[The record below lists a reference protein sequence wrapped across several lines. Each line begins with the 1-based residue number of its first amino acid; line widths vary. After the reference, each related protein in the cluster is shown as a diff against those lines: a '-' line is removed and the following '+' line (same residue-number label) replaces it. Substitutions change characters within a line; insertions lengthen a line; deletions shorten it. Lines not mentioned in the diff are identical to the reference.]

1 MKKLALAMIVCI
13 IFLLASCYMFDGESD
28 ISVSLNEPNEIT
40 IVNNARVST
49 LRLLD
54 GEILRAGKS
63 VYKFHFDISI
73 PAGDKE
79 TVKIDDF
86 VIQNGDKATV
96 IDAVFSWDM

>member
-1 MKKLALAMIVCI
+1 MKKLAVIVFI
-13 IFLLASCYMFDGESD
+13 VFLLASCYMFDGISD
-28 ISVSLNEPNEIT
+28 ISVSLNEPDEVT

-54 GEILRAGKS
+54 VEIVRAGTT
-63 VYKFHFDISI
+63 VHKFHFDIDI

-96 IDAVFSWDM
+96 TDAVFSHEM

>member
-1 MKKLALAMIVCI
+1 MKKIAVIVCI
-13 IFLLASCYMFDGESD
+13 VFLLASCYIFDNESD
-28 ISVSLNEPNEIT
+28 ISVSLNSPDEIT

-54 GEILRAGKS
+54 VDIVRAGTP
-63 VYKFHFDISI
+63 VHKFHFDIAI
-73 PAGDKE
+73 PSGHRE

-96 IDAVFSWDM
+96 TDAVFSWDM